1 MKKRVVA
8 LLLLSVACSAF
19 AAVSAPFD
27 ESGAAQVVRSGECA
41 KTAAELLQTAKDA
54 YSAKDLP
61 KAGANMAA
69 ATFLELLAKSKAKPN
84 AGMLAFVLGNQ
95 SVLETAAK
103 SIRYDDNLPRVFEIL
118 DEIWRSDSGAF
129 KKYTNLALALAIIFD
144 TPPPASWPHS
154 QVSEKVL
161 PRKFPPAAD
170 AFKMWIEDRQKGRL
184 LSALEKM
191 SVEELRF
198 LVATVATDADRE
210 YAQRSVSAN
219 AANLGKIY
227 STVSYDHSRL
237 NSKRFDWE
245 TPPYSLREI
254 KKRGGICTDQS
265 YYTAEV
271 AKAKGLPAFIFS
283 GAGGDGFHAWVAYMQ
298 KSGKWDFSVGRFASG
313 NFVTGTTIDPQTWR
327 EATDHSLQSMREN
340 FRKNPK
346 YKTSEIHADFA
357 EIFFVEEDFKSARTA
372 AEQSVKSDVRNF
384 QAWQLLYLIAEKS
397 EGSPEKV
404 CADAIKAFARY
415 PDSDAYFRRLLIKRL
430 AAAGKKAEMKKTANA
445 FVLKNK
451 ASRPD
456 LAMEFARIGL
466 LSDIEDN
473 DVKKLKSS
481 YKKLFGLFKG
491 SMAMT
496 LDGIVIPVLETLLRE
511 GKTDKANEVVELTR
525 QMIKASKDETIES
538 NFERIFANVK
548 RIVEKESNQ

>member
-27 ESGAAQVVRSGECA
+27 ESGAAQVVRSGECVKA
-41 KTAAELLQTAKDA
+41 AAELLQTAKDA

-69 ATFLELLAKSKAKPN
+69 ATFLELVAKSKSKPN
-84 AGMLAFVLGNQ
+84 AEMLTFVLANQ

-103 SIRYDDNLPRVFEIL
+103 SIRFDDNLPRVFEIL

-129 KKYTNLALALAIIFD
+129 KKYTNLALALAIVFD
-144 TPPPASWPHS
+144 TPPPANWPHS
-154 QVSEKVL
+154 QVSEKIL

-198 LVATVATDADRE
+198 LVATVATAEDRE

-227 STVSYDHSRL
+227 STISYDHSRL

-245 TPPYSLREI
+245 TAPYSLREI

-265 YYTAEV
+265 YYTAET

-340 FRKNPK
+340 FRRNPK

-357 EIFFVEEDFKSARTA
+357 GIFFAEEDFKAARA
-372 AEQSVKSDVRNF
+372 AAAQSVKSDGRNF
-384 QAWQLLYLIAEKS
+384 QAWQLLYLIAEKT

-404 CADAIKAFARY
+404 CAEAMKAFARY

-451 ASRPD
+451 TARPD
-456 LAMEFARIGL
+456 LAMEFARVGL

-538 NFERIFANVK
+538 NFERVFANVK
-548 RIVEKESNQ
+548 RIAEKQQK

>member
-8 LLLLSVACSAF
+8 LLLLSVASSAF

-27 ESGAAQVVRSGECA
+27 ESGAAQVVRSGECVKA
-41 KTAAELLQTAKDA
+41 AAELLQTAKDA

-84 AGMLAFVLGNQ
+84 AEMLTFVLANQ
-95 SVLETAAK
+95 SALETAAK
-103 SIRYDDNLPRVFEIL
+103 SIRFDDNLPRVFEIL

-129 KKYTNLALALAIIFD
+129 KKYTNLALALAIVFD
-144 TPPPASWPHS
+144 TPPPANWPHS
-154 QVSEKVL
+154 QVSEKIL

-198 LVATVATDADRE
+198 LVATVATAEDRE

-227 STVSYDHSRL
+227 STISYDHSRL

-245 TPPYSLREI
+245 TAPYSLREI

-265 YYTAEV
+265 YYTAET

-340 FRKNPK
+340 FRRNPK

-357 EIFFVEEDFKSARTA
+357 GIFFAEEDFKAARA
-372 AEQSVKSDVRNF
+372 AAAQSVKSDGRNF
-384 QAWQLLYLIAEKS
+384 QAWQLLYLIAEKT

-404 CADAIKAFARY
+404 CAEAMKAFARY

-451 ASRPD
+451 TARPD
-456 LAMEFARIGL
+456 LAMEFARVGL

-538 NFERIFANVK
+538 NFERVFANVK
-548 RIVEKESNQ
+548 RIAEKQQK

>member
-1 MKKRVVA
+1 MKKGVVIF
-8 LLLLSVACSAF
+8 LSAAVACSAF

-27 ESGAAQVVRSGECA
+27 ESTAAQVVRSGEYA

-61 KAGANMAA
+61 KAGVNLSAT
-69 ATFLELLAKSKAKPN
+69 TFLELLAKSKTKPN
-84 AGMLAFVLGNQ
+84 AEMLAFVLGNQ

-118 DEIWRSDSGAF
+118 DEIWRSDSDAF
-129 KKYTNLALALAIIFD
+129 KKYTNLALALAVVFD

-154 QVSEKVL
+154 QVSEKIL

-198 LVATVATDADRE
+198 LVATVASADDRE

-227 STVSYDHSRL
+227 STISYDHSRL

-245 TPPYSLREI
+245 TAPYSLREI

-265 YYTAEV
+265 YYTAET

-327 EATDHSLQSMREN
+327 EATDHSLQAMREN

-346 YKTSEIHADFA
+346 YKTSELHTDFA
-357 EIFFVEEDFKSARTA
+357 GIFFAEEDFKAARA
-372 AEQSVKSDVRNF
+372 AAAQSVKSDGRNF

-404 CADAIKAFARY
+404 CAEAIKAFARY

-430 AAAGKKAEMKKTANA
+430 ADAGKKAEMKKTANA

-451 ASRPD
+451 TARPD

-538 NFERIFANVK
+538 NFERVFANVK
-548 RIVEKESNQ
+548 RIVEKKSKQ

>member
-27 ESGAAQVVRSGECA
+27 ESGAAQVVRSGECVKA
-41 KTAAELLQTAKDA
+41 AAELLQTAKDA

-69 ATFLELLAKSKAKPN
+69 ATFLELVAKSKAKPN
-84 AGMLAFVLGNQ
+84 AEMLTFVLANQ

-103 SIRYDDNLPRVFEIL
+103 SIRFDDNLPRVFEIL

-129 KKYTNLALALAIIFD
+129 KKYTNLALALAIVFD

-154 QVSEKVL
+154 QVSEKIL

-198 LVATVATDADRE
+198 LVATVATAEDRE

-227 STVSYDHSRL
+227 STISYDHSRL

-245 TPPYSLREI
+245 TAPYSLREI

-265 YYTAEV
+265 YYTAET

-340 FRKNPK
+340 FRRNPK

-357 EIFFVEEDFKSARTA
+357 GIFFAEEDFKAARA
-372 AEQSVKSDVRNF
+372 AAAQSVKSDGRNF
-384 QAWQLLYLIAEKS
+384 QAWQLLYLIAEKT

-404 CADAIKAFARY
+404 CAEAMKAFARY

-451 ASRPD
+451 TARPD
-456 LAMEFARIGL
+456 LAMEFARVGL
-466 LSDIEDN
+466 LSDIEGN

-538 NFERIFANVK
+538 NFERVFANVK
-548 RIVEKESNQ
+548 RIAEKQQK